1 MDRQVD
7 TSTMLKGKQKSCN
20 DLRMI
25 TQAQCNVEAALSF
38 TLLGKKTEVEE
49 DLSLSVLGQL
59 SKVLSITSASTVVS
73 YKTLKPRLG

>member
-1 MDRQVD
+1 MTLQWSHRL
-7 TSTMLKGKQKSCN
+7 SG
-20 DLRMI
+20 
-25 TQAQCNVEAALSF
+25 NVEAALSF

-49 DLSLSVLGQL
+49 DLSLSILGQL